1 MTSLVLYL
9 QLLGYLAL
17 VLTSWSAVSGAYRH
31 RDLRR
36 LDILLVVLS
45 LGLISPAAAAS
56 MPGGLS
62 AIPFSVLFFFP
73 YLLLRLVQ
81 HFRHVHVG
89 FTAVGIAVPIAAAV
103 LRSVTP
109 LPWPPWQVIAVGGY
123 SITALVVLGAASTV
137 ESPRSPGVTAKRLY
151 FAAAGTWCLAA
162 IHLTALSAT
171 VWKLQDA
178 EAAALLASALSAT
191 TVVCYYF
198 AFATPRRLRKSWQRQ
213 ELGRYLVETA
223 NREAEERGA
232 HAADDLLRAAQRG
245 AAGSAVFVAIR
256 DSITSEEVT
265 VRAATHTG
273 LTGLRLDAESGP
285 ADATYREASSTI
297 LPLAALDGRLRDGL
311 VHSGETVLLASIS
324 SSVQRWGVV
333 GVVQRRGSLFPDDDL
348 RMLEQL
354 GQYAGG
360 ILDHGQLVTA
370 TRERERRAADRR
382 LRETESR
389 MSLML
394 DTITDYAILIVD
406 HHGAIV
412 NWPVGAGAVFGYAES
427 DVLDT
432 PASHLFSM
440 SQEAFLQTLAEA
452 TRVGGVAREHECTR
466 HDGTRFFATTHI
478 RRLDPGPDDLQGFVV
493 VTRDITERRE
503 MEDRLRQG
511 QKMEALGRL
520 AGGVAHDFN
529 NLLTAILGYA
539 DWLYDELP
547 IQDTARRD
555 QVSEIQKA
563 ATRAAGLTKQLL
575 AFSRHQVVQP
585 TVLDI
590 PKAVENLMPM
600 LRRGIGEHIDVSEET
615 LGTIPPVLADL
626 NQIEQVVLNL
636 AVNARDAMPN
646 GGRILIQI
654 SVAHIDHSL
663 EHTGLG
669 TGDWVRLDVRDT
681 GTGMDQATQS
691 RIFEPFFTT
700 KEFGRGTGLGLA
712 TVYGIVRQMGGTI
725 QVDSVVGQGSTF
737 SVYMRPTKLLSVEPG
752 VVAEGAAP
760 GGSERILLVEDEP
773 GVAKLLHQ
781 MLQRHG
787 YQVLVANGPVRAL
800 ELAQNTDHQIDL
812 VVSDVV
818 MPGGTGPELV
828 TRLREQRP
836 TLRALFISGY
846 ADSVLSRDG
855 LPADAQFLQKPFT
868 GIDLLIKVRHLL
880 SGRTI

>member
-1 MTSLVLYL
+1 MTSLVSYL

-17 VLTSWSAVSGAYRH
+17 ALTCWSAISGAYRH
-31 RDLRR
+31 RDVRR
-36 LDILLVVLS
+36 LDILMVVLS
-45 LGLISPAAAAS
+45 LVLVSPAAAAS
-56 MPGGLS
+56 MRGGLS
-62 AIPFSVLFFFP
+62 AVPFSVLFFFP

-81 HFRHVHVG
+81 HFRHVHMG
-89 FTAVGIAVPIAAAV
+89 FSVVGIVVPIAGAV
-103 LRSVTP
+103 LRGITP
-109 LPWPPWQVIAVGGY
+109 LPWPPWQLMAVAGY
-123 SITALVVLGAASTV
+123 NVTTLVVLAITFTV
-137 ESPRSPGVTAKRLY
+137 ESHRSAGVTARRLY

-162 IHLTALSAT
+162 INLTVLGTAL
-171 VWKLQDA
+171 WKLQDA
-178 EAAALLASALSAT
+178 QASALLASALSAG

-223 NREAEERGA
+223 NREAEDRGA

-285 ADATYREASSTI
+285 ADATYREASSII
-297 LPLAALDGRLRDGL
+297 LPLTALDGRLRDGL
-311 VHSGETVLLASIS
+311 VRTGETVLLASVS

-333 GVVQRRGSLFPDDDL
+333 GVVQRRGSLFPNDDL
-348 RMLEQL
+348 RLLEQL

-360 ILDHGQLVTA
+360 ILDHGQLVTEA
-370 TRERERRAADRR
+370 RERERRAADRR

-412 NWPVGAGAVFGYAES
+412 NWPVGAGAVFGYAEHE
-427 DVLDT
+427 VLDT
-432 PASHLFSM
+432 PASHLFGM
-440 SQEAFLQTLAEA
+440 SQDAFLQTLAEA

-563 ATRAAGLTKQLL
+563 ATRAAGLTRQLL

-590 PKAVENLMPM
+590 PKAVEDLMPM
-600 LRRGIGEHIDVSEET
+600 LRRVIGEHIDVSEET

-654 SVAHIDHSL
+654 SVVHIDDSL

-669 TGDWVRLDVRDT
+669 SGDWVRLDVRDT
-681 GTGMDQATQS
+681 GTGMDPATLS

-712 TVYGIVRQMGGTI
+712 TVYGIVRQMGGVI
-725 QVDSVVGQGSTF
+725 QVDSVLGQGSTF
-737 SVYMRPTKLLSVEPG
+737 SVYMRPTKLLSVEAG
-752 VVAEGAAP
+752 VVAEAAAP
-760 GGSERILLVEDEP
+760 GGSETILLVEDEP

-787 YQVLVANGPVRAL
+787 YQLLVADGPTRAL
-800 ELAQNTDHQIDL
+800 ELAQNTARQIDL

-846 ADSVLSRDG
+846 ADSVLTKDG

>member
-1 MTSLVLYL
+1 MTTLV
-9 QLLGYLAL
+9 GYLELAGYGAL
-17 VLTSWSAVSGAYRH
+17 ILTSWCAIAGAYRH

-36 LDILLVVLS
+36 LDILMVVLALVLVSPVS
-45 LGLISPAAAAS
+45 LAAF
-56 MPGGLS
+56 GGSLS
-62 AIPFSVLFFFP
+62 VIPFAILFLFP
-73 YLLLRLVQ
+73 YLLLRLIQ
-81 HFRHVHVG
+81 HFREVP
-89 FTAVGIAVPIAAAV
+89 TALTVMGLVVPVAAV
-103 LRSVTP
+103 ILRSAA
-109 LPWPPWQVIAVGGY
+109 LAPWPAWQQFAVSVY
-123 SITALVVLGAASTV
+123 SVSALVLLALTFTL
-137 ESPRSPGVTAKRLY
+137 ESHRSSGVTARRLY
-151 FAAAGTWCLAA
+151 FAAAGTWLLAA
-162 IHLTALSAT
+162 INSVTLTTSTLPLNQESAALLNTALSAS
-171 VWKLQDA
+171 VRL
-178 EAAALLASALSAT
+178 
-191 TVVCYYF
+191 CYYL

-213 ELGRYLVETA
+213 ELSRYLVKTA

-232 HAADDLLRAAQRG
+232 HASDDLLRAAQRG

-265 VRAATHTG
+265 VRATTHTG
-273 LTGLRLDAESGP
+273 LTGLRLDAEGGP

-297 LPLAALDGRLRDGL
+297 LPLSTLDGRLRDGL
-311 VHSGETVLLASIS
+311 VRTGETVLLAPIS

-333 GVVQRRGSLFPDDDL
+333 GVVQRRGSLFPNDDL
-348 RMLEQL
+348 RLLEQL

-360 ILDHGQLVTA
+360 ILDHGQLVTEA
-370 TRERERRAADRR
+370 RERERRAADRR

-412 NWPVGAGAVFGYAES
+412 NWPVGAGAVFGYAEQE
-427 DVLDT
+427 VLDT
-432 PASHLFSM
+432 PASTLFGM
-440 SQEAFLQTLAEA
+440 SQEAFLQTLSEA
-452 TRVGGVAREHECTR
+452 VRVGGVAREHECTR

-547 IQDTARRD
+547 VQDTARRD
-555 QVSEIQKA
+555 QVGEIQKA
-563 ATRAAGLTKQLL
+563 ATRAAGLTRQLL

-585 TVLDI
+585 TVLNI
-590 PKAVENLMPM
+590 PKAVEDLMPM
-600 LRRGIGEHIDVSEET
+600 LRRVIGEHIDVSEET
-615 LGTIPPVLADL
+615 LGYIPPVLADL
-626 NQIEQVVLNL
+626 NQVEQVVLNL

-654 SVAHIDHSL
+654 SVVQIDQSL

-669 TGDWVRLDVRDT
+669 TGEWVRLDVRDT

-700 KEFGRGTGLGLA
+700 KAFGRGTGLGLA
-712 TVYGIVRQMGGTI
+712 TVYGIIRQMGGVI

-737 SVYMRPTKLLSVEPG
+737 SIYMRPTKLLSVEAG

-787 YQVLVANGPVRAL
+787 YQLLVADGPARAL
-800 ELAQNTDHQIDL
+800 ELAQNTEQQIDL

-846 ADSVLSRDG
+846 ADSVLTKEG